1 MGENSVKNLELS
13 AERMAAK
20 YKLYREEYT
29 SKFSVDE
36 DTISQNQ
43 IKAYE
48 TMKKLDKDMYINF
61 SASRPNEALKGATT
75 IEERAKRIVI
85 SKHVNGILKAD
96 IKASETTTKI
106 RAFTENN
113 INREAEKLAKNP
125 AFIAVQNASMKK
137 SPDMGATAWKQI
149 EDASEAIRVGIVSEI
164 DTYGD
169 VARFLNRTG
178 KLYKP
183 LNDTKE
189 ARQNALREVCKK
201 VSNLLVRQALAG
213 SDGTEILNLMALE
226 GNTNRIKT
234 MVDFATE
241 YLMNKKTFE
250 PSKNHDILDKLSS
263 GYKNELADDILKA
276 YKKTNPRPEV
286 DNQKE
291 NNATRNKNT
300 KVENKTTITKGK

>member
-1 MGENSVKNLELS
+1 
-13 AERMAAK
+13 
-20 YKLYREEYT
+20 
-29 SKFSVDE
+29 
-36 DTISQNQ
+36 
-43 IKAYE
+43 
-48 TMKKLDKDMYINF
+48 MK
-61 SASRPNEALKGATT
+61 
-75 IEERAKRIVI
+75 
-85 SKHVNGILKAD
+85 
-96 IKASETTTKI
+96 
-106 RAFTENN
+106 
-113 INREAEKLAKNP
+113 
-125 AFIAVQNASMKK
+125 
-137 SPDMGATAWKQI
+137 
-149 EDASEAIRVGIVSEI
+149 EI